1 MISTLHIF
9 KHRPE
14 DYRKWLAV
22 ANITAKDCR
31 KGKNKPHT
39 RMSGAPTNY
48 RRRRWAKKSAAAQR
62 GATGVDYQFKSA
74 HGLIGYSGSSE
85 GNDAN

>member
-31 KGKNKPHT
+31 RGKNRPHT
-39 RMSGAPTNY
+39 QMSGAPTNY
-48 RRRRWAKKSAAAQR
+48 RRQKIRRRRR

-74 HGLIGYSGSSE
+74 HGLIGYSGSAE
-85 GNDAN
+85 GNGAN